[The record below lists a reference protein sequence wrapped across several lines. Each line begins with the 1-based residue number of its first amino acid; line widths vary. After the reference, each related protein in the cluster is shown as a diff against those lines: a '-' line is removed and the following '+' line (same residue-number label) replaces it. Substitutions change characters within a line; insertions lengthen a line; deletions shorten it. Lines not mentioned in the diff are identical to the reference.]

1 MGHVLDWTDMQVTP
15 FLRMGSMA
23 GVLLVSAL
31 IYFVTLRLSGLN
43 VINLLRR

>member
-1 MGHVLDWTDMQVTP
+1 MQVTP
-15 FLRMGSMA
+15 FLRIGSMA

-31 IYFVTLRLSGLN
+31 IYFVTLGLSGLN

>member
-1 MGHVLDWTDMQVTP
+1 MTFTLDWTEMQVTP
-15 FLRMGSMA
+15 FLRIGSMA

-31 IYFVTLRLSGLN
+31 IYFVTLRMSGLN

>member
-1 MGHVLDWTDMQVTP
+1 MTFTLDWTEMQVTP
-15 FLRMGSMA
+15 FLRIGSMA

>member
-1 MGHVLDWTDMQVTP
+1 MSFALDWTELQVTP
-15 FLRMGSMA
+15 FLRIGSMA

-31 IYFVTLRLSGLN
+31 IYFVTLRCSGLN

>member
-1 MGHVLDWTDMQVTP
+1 VTP
-15 FLRMGSMA
+15 FLRVGSMA

-31 IYFVTLRLSGLN
+31 IYFVTLSLSGLN